1 MEMGRL
7 ARSRAARFGLAGWIG
22 IGAALAVAPAT
33 FALNPVTLTTPYPA
47 IDVAPGANVELTV
60 EVETQDPGR
69 VDLSLDGVPADWT
82 ASLRGGGFL
91 VNSVQSNGSDPTEVT
106 LDVTVPETATEGEQR
121 ITLKALSDG
130 STASLPIDITV
141 TPNAAGEVTLE
152 TDFPELRGS
161 TDSSF
166 SFTLTL
172 RNDTPDDLTF
182 GATASGPPGWTV
194 DAKVTSQAQA
204 ASAIVEAGSSTS
216 IEVTAEAPQDAPAD
230 VYPIT
235 VQALS
240 DGSTAS
246 LPIDITVTP
255 NAAGEVSLTT
265 DFPELKGSTDASFSF
280 TLTLRNDTPDDLTFG
295 VAASGPPGWTV
306 DAKVTSQA
314 QAASAIVEAGSSTSI
329 EVTAEAPQNAAADV
343 YPITVE
349 ASSGDTSAQAEL
361 SVEITG
367 SYDLTLTT
375 PDGRLSANASAG
387 SQTDLSLVLRN
398 DGTAEVA
405 DVRLSASTPTGWTV
419 TFEPETVTVPAQSK
433 IQVTARLTPS
443 GNAIAGDYVATFN
456 ARSDLADA
464 EAQMRVTI
472 ETSLLW
478 GVVGIGLIGLVL
490 AGLWWTFRRYGRR

>member
-1 MEMGRL
+1 VARL
-7 ARSRAARFGLAGWIG
+7 GLAGWIG
-22 IGAALAVAPAT
+22 LAVALAAAPVSL
-33 FALNPVTLTTPYPA
+33 ALNPVTLTTPYPA
-47 IDVAPGANVELTV
+47 IEVAPGAKVSLTV
-60 EVETQDPGR
+60 SVETQDAGR

-82 ASLRGGGFL
+82 VTLRGGGFL
-91 VNSVQSNGSDPTEVT
+91 VNGVHSNGDEATEVT
-106 LDVTVPETATEGEQR
+106 LDVSVPETATDGVQR
-121 ITLKALSDG
+121 IT
-130 STASLPIDITV
+130 
-141 TPNAAGEVTLE
+141 
-152 TDFPELRGS
+152 
-161 TDSSF
+161 
-166 SFTLTL
+166 
-172 RNDTPDDLTF
+172 
-182 GATASGPPGWTV
+182 
-194 DAKVTSQAQA
+194 
-204 ASAIVEAGSSTS
+204 VE
-216 IEVTAEAPQDAPAD
+216 
-230 VYPIT
+230 
-235 VQALS
+235 ALS

-295 VAASGPPGWTV
+295 VAANGPPGWTV

-349 ASSGDTSAQAEL
+349 ASGGDTSAQAEL

-387 SQTDLSLVLRN
+387 SQTDLSLVLQN

-405 DVRLSASTPTGWTV
+405 DVSLSASTPTGWTV
-419 TFEPETVTVPAQSK
+419 TFEPETVTVPPQGEV
-433 IQVTARLTPS
+433 QVTARLTPS

>member
-1 MEMGRL
+1 VARL
-7 ARSRAARFGLAGWIG
+7 GLAGWIG
-22 IGAALAVAPAT
+22 LAVALAAAPVSL
-33 FALNPVTLTTPYPA
+33 ALNPVTLTTPYPA
-47 IDVAPGANVELTV
+47 IEVAPGAKVSLTV
-60 EVETQDPGR
+60 WVETQDAGR
-69 VDLSLDGVPADWT
+69 VDLSLDGVSADWT
-82 ASLRGGGFL
+82 VTLRGGGFL
-91 VNSVQSNGSDPTEVT
+91 VNGVHSNGDEATEVT
-106 LDVTVPETATEGEQR
+106 LDVSVPETAAEGVQR
-121 ITLKALSDG
+121 
-130 STASLPIDITV
+130 
-141 TPNAAGEVTLE
+141 
-152 TDFPELRGS
+152 
-161 TDSSF
+161 
-166 SFTLTL
+166 
-172 RNDTPDDLTF
+172 
-182 GATASGPPGWTV
+182 
-194 DAKVTSQAQA
+194 
-204 ASAIVEAGSSTS
+204 
-216 IEVTAEAPQDAPAD
+216 
-230 VYPIT
+230 IT

-280 TLTLRNDTPDDLTFG
+280 TLTLRNDTPDDLTCG
-295 VAASGPPGWTV
+295 VAASGPPGWTL

-329 EVTAEAPQNAAADV
+329 AVTAEAPQNAAADV

-367 SYDLTLTT
+367 SYDLSLTT

-419 TFEPETVTVPAQSK
+419 TFEPETVTVPAQDEV
-433 IQVTARLTPS
+433 QVTARLTPS

>member
-1 MEMGRL
+1 MDMGRL
-7 ARSRAARFGLAGWIG
+7 ARSRVTRLGLAGWIG
-22 IGAALAVAPAT
+22 LAAALAAAPVSL
-33 FALNPVTLTTPYPA
+33 ALNPVTLTTPYPA
-47 IDVAPGANVELTV
+47 IEVAPGAKVSLTV
-60 EVETQDPGR
+60 SVETQDAGR

-82 ASLRGGGFL
+82 ITLRGGGFL
-91 VNSVQSNGSDPTEVT
+91 VNGVHSNGDEATEVT
-106 LDVTVPETATEGEQR
+106 LDVSVPETAADGVQR
-121 ITLKALSDG
+121 
-130 STASLPIDITV
+130 
-141 TPNAAGEVTLE
+141 
-152 TDFPELRGS
+152 
-161 TDSSF
+161 
-166 SFTLTL
+166 
-172 RNDTPDDLTF
+172 
-182 GATASGPPGWTV
+182 
-194 DAKVTSQAQA
+194 
-204 ASAIVEAGSSTS
+204 
-216 IEVTAEAPQDAPAD
+216 
-230 VYPIT
+230 IT

-329 EVTAEAPQNAAADV
+329 AVTAEAPQNAAADV

-419 TFEPETVTVPAQSK
+419 TFEPETVTVPALGEE
-433 IQVTARLTPS
+433 QVTARLTPS
-443 GNAIAGDYVATFN
+443 GNAIAGDYLATFN